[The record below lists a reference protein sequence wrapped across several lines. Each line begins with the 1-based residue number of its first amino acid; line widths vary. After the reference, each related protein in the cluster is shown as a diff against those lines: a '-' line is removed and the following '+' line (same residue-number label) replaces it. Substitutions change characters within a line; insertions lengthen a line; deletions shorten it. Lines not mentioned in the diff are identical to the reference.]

1 MPINVEQIKS
11 FAKANWHFWGASVL
25 AHVGIVAALGLVLGA
40 TKVAQ
45 ELMDAP
51 LFETE
56 METEIPESQIEHFE
70 VGDTP
75 VEATELNT
83 ETLTMNEAPQIEQ
96 SAQFNDSSETFVE
109 AGGGFANATGPSL
122 GGAGG
127 FEISAIG
134 DGPSVA
140 GKGGVGFSVG
150 TANAAGSGGGG
161 SGFGGRG
168 EGARQALSG
177 GFGGTKAT
185 ERAVAGALNW
195 LARHQNPDGSWSLDE
210 FAKHCKKTTCDG
222 KGDVKS
228 DTAAT
233 AFALLPFFA
242 AGQTHETKGPY
253 RATIFN
259 GVNWLIK
266 SQKPDGR
273 LGAATMYE
281 HGLASIALCEAYGLS
296 KDNRVGPAAQKAL
309 AFIEAAQNPTSGG
322 WHYAP
327 RATTNGDTSVVGW
340 QMMALKS
347 GQMAGLK
354 VDPKVIEGGKKFL
367 KSVSSGKSGGLFGYA
382 SPGATQTMTAVGLL
396 CMQYSGSKRSDPLMV
411 EGMDYLMK
419 NLPNKNYRNC
429 YYWYYAVQVMHN
441 LPGPEWDTWNRQ
453 SRKMLIETQEK
464 EGCAAGSWSPER
476 PIQDSF
482 GKAGGRIMVTAIS
495 ALSLE
500 VYYRYLPLYQLDSS
514 SGLPGGGL
522 TMGADATKAK

>member
-1 MPINVEQIKS
+1 MAINVEHIKS
-11 FAKANWHFWGASVL
+11 FAKANWHFWGASLL
-25 AHVGIVAALGLVLGA
+25 AHVGIVAALGLVLGV

-56 METEIPESQIEHFE
+56 METEIPEQQIEHFE

-83 ETLTMNEAPQIEQ
+83 ESLTMNEAPQIEQ
-96 SAQFNDSSETFVE
+96 SEQFNDSSENFSE
-109 AGGGFANATGPSL
+109 AGGGFASATGPSL

-127 FEISAIG
+127 FDISAIG

-161 SGFGGRG
+161 AGFGNRG
-168 EGARQALSG
+168 EGSRHQAVGSG
-177 GFGGTKAT
+177 GGTKAT
-185 ERAVAGALNW
+185 DRAVAGALNW
-195 LARHQNPDGSWSLDE
+195 MARHQNPDGSWSLDE
-210 FAKHCKKTTCDG
+210 FSRHCKKTTCDG

-228 DTAAT
+228 DTAGT

-253 RATIFN
+253 QRTIFN

-266 SQKPDGR
+266 SQKPDGH
-273 LGAATMYE
+273 LGGTMYE

-327 RATTNGDTSVVGW
+327 RAVTPGDTSVVGW

-367 KSVSSGKSGGLFGYA
+367 KSVSSGKAGGLFGYA

-396 CMQYSGSKRSDPLMV
+396 CMQYSGSKRADPLMV

-419 NLPNKNYRNC
+419 NLPNKNNRNC

-441 LPGPEWDTWNRQ
+441 LPGPEWDAWNRQ
-453 SRKMLIETQEK
+453 SRKILIDSQEK
-464 EGCAAGSWSPER
+464 DGCAAGSWSPER
-476 PIQDSF
+476 PIADAF
-482 GKAGGRIMVTAIS
+482 GKQGGRIMVTAIS

-500 VYYRYLPLYQLDSS
+500 VYYRYLPLYQMDSTA
-514 SGLPGGGL
+514 GLPGGG
-522 TMGADATKAK
+522 TGGTDAKK